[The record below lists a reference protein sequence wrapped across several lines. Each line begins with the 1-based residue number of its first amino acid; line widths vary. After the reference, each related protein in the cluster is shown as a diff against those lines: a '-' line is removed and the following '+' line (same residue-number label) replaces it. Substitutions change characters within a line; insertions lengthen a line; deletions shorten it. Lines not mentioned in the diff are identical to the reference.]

1 MVLAQGRV
9 GEIPNKR
16 AATFFIY
23 LNKRAKTINNNININ
38 STSRS
43 IDGVGGVCV
52 CVMEWYKIEYRV

>member
-23 LNKRAKTINNNININ
+23 LNKRANTINNNININ

-52 CVMEWYKIEYRV
+52 CA